1 MAYKILLADD
11 DIDILNFL
19 QYNLEQNGFI
29 VITTN
34 NGKDVLR
41 IALEE
46 KPDLILLD
54 IMMPEMDGVEVCRI
68 LREMSEFQETLISFL
83 TARVED
89 YSQVAGFEV
98 GADDYIVKPIR
109 PKVLVA
115 RLQALLKRKRF
126 IDNSPSII
134 DYGSIKIDKKK
145 RVVIVNNSK
154 IHFPK
159 KEFDILNLL
168 ASKPEIVYS
177 REKIYRKIW
186 GTEIYIGDRTIDVH
200 IRKIREKL
208 GENYI
213 YTIKGIGY
221 KFMM

>member
-54 IMMPEMDGVEVCRI
+54 IMMPEMDGVEVCRT